1 MMANYLLDTN
11 VLLRSV
17 QKAAPE
23 HPIVMSAV
31 SRLTTRGDAVY
42 VASQVLVEFWVVATR
57 PTNVNGFG
65 WATASATVEIN
76 QILNQFP
83 LLDEPAGLF
92 TDWLNLVTS
101 RDIKGRKA
109 HDVKLVALMQAKG
122 ISHLLTFNVADFNGY
137 AGITPIHP
145 VNVV

>member
-1 MMANYLLDTN
+1 MASYLLDTN

-23 HPIVMSAV
+23 HPIVMAAI
-31 SRLTTRGDAVY
+31 SRLTARGEELY
-42 VASQVLVEFWVVATR
+42 VAPQVLVEFWVVATR

-65 WATASATVEIN
+65 WATPLVVSEIG
-76 QILNQFP
+76 QILGQFP
-83 LLDEPAGLF
+83 LLDEPSDLF
-92 TDWLNLVTS
+92 TDWLALVTA

-122 ISHLLTFNVADFNGY
+122 ISHVLTFNVADFSGY
-137 AGITPIHP
+137 AGIAPIDP